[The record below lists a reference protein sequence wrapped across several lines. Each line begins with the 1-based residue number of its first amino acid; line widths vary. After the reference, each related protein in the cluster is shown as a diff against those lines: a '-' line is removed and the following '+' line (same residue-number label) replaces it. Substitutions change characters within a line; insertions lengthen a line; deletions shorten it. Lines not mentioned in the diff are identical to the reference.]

1 MYKYFYLL
9 CNTFAHVAQ
18 PHPAA
23 RCEAAAS
30 GSAATIMMMMCKL
43 AVGRLISTLA
53 QAQSQSQAQT
63 VARNC
68 ATANCNWAGCGCCRL
83 CTVCASCLMLLC
95 QVASLSV
102 CQLQPAL
109 LPGAG
114 QMRLVMQSIQSQLQ
128 SKLLQLLN
136 KISEFISGAEISAS
150 VDGSPFAPCSLD
162 MPLTLLHIPFPFLL
176 LPPAPEHATFIRC
189 HLLLCSFSNC
199 QLHLSLSLLLPC
211 F

>member
-53 QAQSQSQAQT
+53 QAQAQSQSQAEAQT
-63 VARNC
+63 EARNC

-83 CTVCASCLMLLC
+83 CMVCASCLLPL
-95 QVASLSV
+95 VAS

-114 QMRLVMQSIQSQLQ
+114 QMRLVMPSIQSQLQ

-136 KISEFISGAEISAS
+136 KISEFISGTEISAS
-150 VDGSPFAPCSLD
+150 VDGPPLCPLLPGYAPEAATYSF
-162 MPLTLLHIPFPFLL
+162 PFPST
-176 LPPAPEHATFIRC
+176 ATCLWMR
-189 HLLLCSFSNC
+189 
-199 QLHLSLSLLLPC
+199 P
-211 F
+211 